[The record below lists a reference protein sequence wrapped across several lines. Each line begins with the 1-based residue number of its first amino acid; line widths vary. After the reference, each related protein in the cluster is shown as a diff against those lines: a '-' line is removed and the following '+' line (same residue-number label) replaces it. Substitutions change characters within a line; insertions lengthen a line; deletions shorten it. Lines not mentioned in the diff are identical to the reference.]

1 MSESRFDRLN
11 LGTDLKTGE
20 DVQLEVFHTLF
31 TGQTNLSGK
40 TTTIKAL
47 IPEALKL
54 GYTILVFDTKEIRR
68 EWEGYHDIAL
78 CYQPTTDPLVL
89 IGLLEGIFKRRITN
103 YYSTLSRVTSR
114 AKTLEDVIS
123 NAEKMEEQSHVGFIK
138 DACHT
143 LADLLARLSRE
154 LRGLRLSTKLELKQG
169 VLNVM
174 PINSLSPEAQQLVIK
189 TAFEEL
195 LRHHNHKVIAII
207 DEAFKYLPQKY
218 SSACKR
224 PVQDVV
230 TQGAGTKLFVWLA
243 TQFIAPTDKD
253 AMKAC
258 AVKVLG
264 RQDVKEE
271 LEATQEKIPGGSG
284 LFKKQQIMTL
294 QPGQFIYV
302 SLSEPPC
309 LVYVTPP
316 EKRGLSIPSEKKEEP
331 APSISAPKAD
341 IANLEEVVRAL
352 RDKIVVLTTQ
362 VEAVQRTTQQQGE
375 ALRKLEERPAPG
387 SAMVRVDNY
396 QMQLEVTDHREPVEL
411 TTKNND
417 GKIAYT
423 VYKILQ
429 GRASLPWEIAK
440 AASETR
446 GWNIS
451 TKNFKR
457 DASSLLESGVLIV
470 SSDGRYGP
478 PSEHDVNVD
487 GEKV

>member
-1 MSESRFDRLN
+1 MY
-11 LGTDLKTGE
+11 LGMDLKTGE
-20 DVQLEVFHTLF
+20 DVQLEIFHTLF

-68 EWEGYHDIAL
+68 EWEGYHDIPL

-89 IGLLEGIFKRRITN
+89 IGLLEGIFERRITN
-103 YYSTLSRVTSR
+103 YYSTLSRVTSS

-123 NAEKMEEQSHVGFIK
+123 NTEKMEEQSHVGFIK

-143 LADLLARLSRE
+143 LADLLARLNRE

-258 AVKVLG
+258 AVKILG

-302 SLSEPPC
+302 SLSEPPRM
-309 LVYVTPP
+309 VYVFPP
-316 EKRGLSIPSEKKEEP
+316 EKRGPPIPSEKRAEAASP
-331 APSISAPKAD
+331 VSTPKAE
-341 IANLEEVVRAL
+341 IANLEEMIQNL
-352 RDKIVVLTTQ
+352 RDKMQVVSTQ
-362 VEAVQRTTQQQGE
+362 LEAVTRTAQQQGE
-375 ALRKLEERPAPG
+375 ALRKLEERTAAG
-387 SAMVRVDNY
+387 SAEIRIDNY
-396 QMQLEVTDHREPVEL
+396 QMQLEITDHKEPIEL
-411 TTKNND
+411 STKNND

-423 VYKILQ
+423 VYKILN
-429 GRASLPWEIAK
+429 GKGSLPWEIAK

-446 GWNIS
+446 GWKIS
-451 TKNFKR
+451 MKNFKR
-457 DASSLLESGVLIV
+457 DASSLLESGVLIIL
-470 SSDGRYGP
+470 SDGRYGP
-478 PSEHDVNVD
+478 PSENYVRID